1 MPRSNDI
8 WILAADRRRA
18 RIFSADRPYSQ
29 DLTEIQAFFQP
40 DAAFQDRERVEPP
53 PGRRHNGGAGLGTR
67 HGVDSRSSERE
78 KSTTTFVRDIV
89 REVEKAHHNGHF
101 SKLVLV
107 ASPDVLGA
115 IRHQLSNNLKQDVTF
130 ELDKELT
137 ELRPNELRD
146 HLPRAL
152 APTR

>member
-8 WILAADRRRA
+8 WILTADRRRA

-29 DLTEIQAFFQP
+29 ELTEVKSFFQP
-40 DAAFQDRERVEPP
+40 DAAFQDRELVEPP
-53 PGRRHNGGAGLGTR
+53 PGRHHNSGGGVVTR
-67 HGVDSRSSERE
+67 HGMDSRSSERE
-78 KSTTTFVRDIV
+78 KSTTNFVRDIV
-89 REVEKAHHNGHF
+89 REVEKAHHNGQF
-101 SKLVLV
+101 SKLLLV

-137 ELRPNELRD
+137 ELRPNELRE

-152 APTR
+152 APTQ